1 MLVNAMLSSELV
13 YGLVSVWSYLEFKNS
28 FSSFKDI
35 YFLVNL
41 EFILRVIVIEIL
53 SLLLIFL

>member
-41 EFILRVIVIEIL
+41 EFILRVIVTEIL
-53 SLLLIFL
+53 TLLLMFL